1 MADDERITGNLL
13 KSPFRFHRHGQSG
26 LPFSETLPHIARH
39 ADRIAIIRSM
49 FTEHRNHEQALRL
62 MHTGMTVV
70 GRPTIGA
77 WAAYGLGTVNQNLP
91 AYIVLP
97 DPGGLPIE
105 GIRNWS
111 SGWMPPVY
119 QGTPFRSGGMPVLD
133 LRPSRPRPETIE
145 EHRLRLL
152 SQLNEAHRQ
161 TRPEELELDARIAN
175 FEVAAGVSHH
185 VDEVPG
191 PDTKFPPRK
200 LTAQVFGEK
209 TLEIS
214 RFAAVNFRGEFS
226 CPARGGRWA
235 IRKRWGVVLESRKT
249 SSARLRRVRQ
259 QLPLEVTPKT
269 ALSCPAWNPAIGCRW
284 LSVMGSRP
292 ELGMR
297 RGRPVPRATPL
308 ARPID
313 ETLAPSSRSKLA
325 LFFRSVPA
333 LAAIATNLRASTS
346 GGIRRLPDFGESQK

>member
-1 MADDERITGNLL
+1 MRPRASCQKAVETQAGERGNARQRYWVVNDEGYEEVRSVGLHDRPHDPATPGDVPADASTAGHWPLPKAAPHHGAPAAWRRPLERGTVTDRCPPCPCNSGEKYKFCCGAEGPLIRDRWLGVTRIVTAAAEVADDERITGNLL

-185 VDEVPG
+185 VDEVP
-191 PDTKFPPRK
+191 PP
-200 LTAQVFGEK
+200 
-209 TLEIS
+209 
-214 RFAAVNFRGEFS
+214 
-226 CPARGGRWA
+226 
-235 IRKRWGVVLESRKT
+235 
-249 SSARLRRVRQ
+249 
-259 QLPLEVTPKT
+259 
-269 ALSCPAWNPAIGCRW
+269 
-284 LSVMGSRP
+284 
-292 ELGMR
+292 
-297 RGRPVPRATPL
+297 
-308 ARPID
+308 
-313 ETLAPSSRSKLA
+313 
-325 LFFRSVPA
+325 PA
-333 LAAIATNLRASTS
+333 LKNSLGLS
-346 GGIRRLPDFGESQK
+346 GQK

>member
-91 AYIVLP
+91 AYVVLP

-191 PDTKFPPRK
+191 
-200 LTAQVFGEK
+200 
-209 TLEIS
+209 
-214 RFAAVNFRGEFS
+214 
-226 CPARGGRWA
+226 
-235 IRKRWGVVLESRKT
+235 
-249 SSARLRRVRQ
+249 
-259 QLPLEVTPKT
+259 
-269 ALSCPAWNPAIGCRW
+269 
-284 LSVMGSRP
+284 
-292 ELGMR
+292 
-297 RGRPVPRATPL
+297 
-308 ARPID
+308 
-313 ETLAPSSRSKLA
+313 
-325 LFFRSVPA
+325 
-333 LAAIATNLRASTS
+333 
-346 GGIRRLPDFGESQK
+346 